1 MTPTRSLRAK
11 MHNLGVS
18 IAAGVILAL
27 PLLWLAFIVWAVA
40 SVVLWLTSK

>member
-1 MTPTRSLRAK
+1 MTTRRTVRAK
-11 MHNLGVS
+11 MHNAGVTL
-18 IAAGVILAL
+18 AAGFIVAL